1 MKNHDYSYVVK
12 NTVKQLLNN
21 GQLAVGMGIRQGRT
35 ADTAKVAK
43 ACGFDWL
50 FIDMEHNSMG
60 IDNAVQMC
68 VSALDTG
75 VTPIVRV
82 PSHHHFHA
90 TRLLDG
96 GAMGVIFPHVDT
108 PEQAREAVLNC
119 RFPPVGNRSIPGG
132 LPQLGFASL
141 SQAESCELFNENLLV
156 VVMLETEQAIN
167 NADAIAAIE
176 GVDVLLIGSS
186 DLAASMGIPGN
197 FEHPKI
203 EAAYEAVVAACHKHN
218 KHPGMGGIY
227 ENKLMEKYVMKGARF
242 LLGGSDLSFII
253 SAGRDRTAFL
263 DSLMLN

>member
-1 MKNHDYSYVVK
+1 MINSDSSFVVT
-12 NTVKQLLNN
+12 NTVKQLLDN
-21 GQLAVGMGIRQGRT
+21 GKLAVGMGVRQGRT
-35 ADTAKVAK
+35 ADTARAAK
-43 ACGFDWL
+43 ACGFDWV
-50 FIDMEHNSMG
+50 FIDMEHNSMD

-119 RFPPVGNRSIPGG
+119 RFPPIGNRSIPGG

-141 SQAESCELFNENLLV
+141 SQAESCDLCNENLLV

-167 NADAIAAIE
+167 NADAIAAVE

-186 DLAASMGIPGN
+186 DLAASMGIPGDFN
-197 FEHPKI
+197 HTKI
-203 EAAYEAVVAACHKHN
+203 EAAYLTVISACHKYN

-227 ENKLMEKYVMKGARF
+227 ENQLMEKYVTQGARF

-253 SAGRDRTAFL
+253 SAGRDRKNFL
-263 DSLMLN
+263 DGLT